1 MRTTPENVKQVT
13 CVGVGTIGAGW
24 AAYYLSRGYDV
35 VATDPGPNAEEN
47 LHGAVSDAWP
57 VVSELGLAKGASID
71 RLSFSSDLAEAVSNA
86 DFIQESAPDREE
98 LKIELF
104 EQIGNSA
111 PANTI
116 IASSSSDFL
125 PSRLASKCRNPERCI
140 IGHPFAPSYLMPLVE
155 VVGGEQTSAEVMV
168 WAMDFY
174 THIGKK
180 ALRLKKEINSYI
192 ANRFQ
197 NVVLNEAISLVEQ
210 GICDF
215 DDVDAAV
222 SYGPGLRWAFAG
234 PALCYHLGGGKGGA
248 QAMADQFDFD
258 GSEETWQNLLASID
272 RMTGGRDMDLLEQW
286 RDHNLLMMLKRLK
299 MTGDY
304 SS

>member
-1 MRTTPENVKQVT
+1 MRTSPENVKQVT

-24 AAYYLSRGYDV
+24 AAYYLSRGFTV
-35 VATDPGPNAEEN
+35 VATDPGPGAQDN
-47 LHGAVSDAWP
+47 LNKMVDAAWP
-57 VVSELGLAKGASID
+57 VVMAQNPASSASRD
-71 RLSFSSDLAEAVSNA
+71 NLEFEPDLSRAVAEA
-86 DFIQESAPDREE
+86 DFIQESAPDRED

-104 EQIGNSA
+104 QAISEHA
-111 PANTI
+111 PADTI

-125 PSRLASKCRNPERCI
+125 PTNLASRCRNPERCI
-140 IGHPFAPSYLMPLVE
+140 VGHPFAPSYLMPLVE
-155 VVGGEQTSAEVMV
+155 VVGGQQTASEAMD

-174 THIGKK
+174 NHIGKK

-197 NVVLNEAISLVEQ
+197 NVVLDEAISLVEQ
-210 GICDF
+210 GICNF
-215 DDVDAAV
+215 DDIDAAM

-234 PALCYHLGGGKGGA
+234 PALCYHLGGGQGGA
-248 QAMADQFDFD
+248 RAMAEQFDFG
-258 GSEETWQNLLASID
+258 GSQEAWHNLLESID
-272 RMTGGRDMDLLEQW
+272 RMRGGLDVDDLEQW
-286 RDHNLLMMLKRLK
+286 RDRNLMMMLERLR